1 MSFTKR
7 SYAPGA
13 TPKSKKENEVKA
25 NLQEQLEVS
34 LPDGFTVRGATLED
48 ATEAL
53 NLFNRWSQAVI
64 HEDELAE
71 VTLLSADWISPGFN
85 PVEDIRMV
93 FAPDGEMVGYVEVWT
108 TVKPPVHPWMWGRV
122 DPRYEGLGLGTYLL
136 AWAEERAMKALDE
149 LPDDLRFA
157 PRVGTYR
164 QADRVKDMYLT
175 LGYQHIRSSYTMR
188 INMDTPPAPPQWP
201 DGITLRTC
209 NPETDLEAVYRA
221 VEESFRDHFGH
232 VDTPFEEGFKR
243 FKHFMAE
250 DEGFDPSLWFL
261 AMDGDEIAG
270 ISLCRERAHDNP
282 DVGWVSTLG
291 VRRSWRKRGV
301 GLALLCHS
309 FDELYRR
316 RKRMAGLGMDA
327 ENLTGALRL
336 YENAGMH
343 VHSVFDLFEKEIRPG
358 KEISVQSL

>member
-1 MSFTKR
+1 VTH
-7 SYAPGA
+7 
-13 TPKSKKENEVKA
+13 KSKKENEMKA
-25 NLQEQLEVS
+25 NLQERLEVV
-34 LPDGFTVRGATLED
+34 LPEGFTVRGAVLDDVDD
-48 ATEAL
+48 AL
-53 NLFNRWSQAVI
+53 KLFNRWSQSVI
-64 HEDELAE
+64 HEDEITDAVAIRTE
-71 VTLLSADWISPGFN
+71 WVSPNFN
-85 PVEDIRMV
+85 TAEDIRLV
-93 FAPDGEMVGYVEVWT
+93 FAPNGEMVGYVEVWT
-108 TVKPPVHPWMWGRV
+108 TVRPPVHPWMWGRV

-149 LPDDLRFA
+149 IPDGLRFA
-157 PRVGTYR
+157 PRVGTFR
-164 QADRVKDMYLT
+164 EADAARKLFEDVGYLR
-175 LGYQHIRSSYTMR
+175 IRSSYTMR
-188 INMDTPPAPPQWP
+188 INMDMPPAPPQWP
-201 DGITLRTC
+201 DGITLRAC

-221 VEESFRDHFGH
+221 VDESFSDHYGH

-243 FKHFMAE
+243 FKHFMTGY
-250 DEGFDPSLWFL
+250 EGFDPSLWFL

-291 VRRSWRKRGV
+291 VRRPWRKRGL
-301 GLALLCHS
+301 GLALLRHS

-316 RKRMAGLGMDA
+316 GKRMAGLGVDA